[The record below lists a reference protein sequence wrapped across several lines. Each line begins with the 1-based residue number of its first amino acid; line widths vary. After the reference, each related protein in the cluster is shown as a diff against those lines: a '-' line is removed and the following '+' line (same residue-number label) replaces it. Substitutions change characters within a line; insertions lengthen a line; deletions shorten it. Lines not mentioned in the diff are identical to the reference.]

1 MKFDYK
7 QLWRVQNSPEKEQAK
22 RYAREELLAK
32 ADIVK
37 INHACGIDKLTDS
50 DWTAFVEWFTAL
62 RNMQDWAFYEKNIP
76 SAVLHHLKKKEG

>member
-7 QLWRVQNSPEKEQAK
+7 QLWRVANSPEKDKIK
-22 RYAREELLAK
+22 RYVREDMHAA

-37 INHACGIDKLTDS
+37 LNHICGIEPLLDE
-50 DWTAFVEWFTAL
+50 DWKAFVAWFKAL
-62 RNMQDWAFYEKNIP
+62 NDMQDWAFYEKNIP